1 MNNFFF
7 NIMLLI
13 VGARFWF
20 FLNCPVWHNVCS
32 GWVTL
37 PLKRKHWVALKHIQD
52 AFYNLDSKLKA
63 PQRIGTADQFVEFLR
78 SELRPGDKELFLVV
92 DRDVAES
99 AAWKTRTM

>member
-1 MNNFFF
+1 
-7 NIMLLI
+7 MLEL
-13 VGARFWF
+13 VFGF

-37 PLKRKHWVALKHIQD
+37 PLKRKHWVTLKHIQD

-78 SELRPGDKELFLVV
+78 SELRTGDKELFLVV